1 MYGWC
6 GYYCSLWCGS
16 LEDCKVVEG
25 CVLEY
30 NVVYGVTLLGSIWVL
45 SLAWLLIFSESLKD
59 CISGNGLGVVKVVVC
74 CELGVNVKSFDRI

>member
-1 MYGWC
+1 VC
-6 GYYCSLWCGS
+6 
-16 LEDCKVVEG
+16 
-25 CVLEY
+25 LEY

-45 SLAWLLIFSESLKD
+45 SLAWLLIFSESLKY